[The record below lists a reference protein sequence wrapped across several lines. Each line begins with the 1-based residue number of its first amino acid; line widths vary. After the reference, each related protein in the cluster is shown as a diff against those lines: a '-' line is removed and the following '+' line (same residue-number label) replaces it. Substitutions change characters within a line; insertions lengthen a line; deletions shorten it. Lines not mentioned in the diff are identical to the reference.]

1 MRITTDKISLPEGEY
16 NFQLQFFDKSDLKL
30 LKFLYKSWN
39 DLSSV
44 LEANGGRRLNIP
56 EFLSEGIY
64 CLAFNAGRKIKKIK
78 GQRGKPN
85 TSFDCFN
92 TQTQKRIQVKATSVS
107 EDLTSFGPKTQW
119 DQLYFVHFYPNN
131 KYDGSYEIY
140 LIDNDDIYNQKVN
153 KTQTMREV
161 QLKGKRPRFSII
173 SEIIKKKSLS
183 PIKKGKL

>member
-1 MRITTDKISLPEGEY
+1 MQITTTNITLPEGPY
-16 NFQLQFFDKSDLKL
+16 NFKLQFFTNADIALLKL
-30 LKFLYKSWN
+30 VYKSWN
-39 DLSSV
+39 DLSTV

-64 CLAFNAGRKIKKIK
+64 SLVFNAGRKIEKIK

-92 TQTQKRIQVKATSVS
+92 VKTGKRIQVKACSVS

-119 DQLYFVHFYPNN
+119 DELYFVHFLPTN

-140 LIDNDDIYNQKVN
+140 LINNNDIYNQKVN
-153 KTQTMREV
+153 KTQTMRDV

-173 SEIIKKKSLS
+173 KEIIRKKNLK
-183 PIKKGKL
+183 PIQSGKL